1 MAKHRRHKEYT
12 GRYDEFNDYTGYN
25 DPNGYT
31 GYDNNVLNK
40 LSSILGN
47 IDINQITS
55 LLNAIGTF
63 NKSDNS
69 TNMDNSTESKKES
82 DDSYNSDINLFELVS
97 QAKAVNDMIM
107 NENAGIYN
115 NEENESDNKES
126 DNRELDE
133 ENEDE
138 RNKHSKKKSR
148 KDKESRK
155 EPKETINQ
163 FKQDSIKNTQE
174 QSNDPVVTLL
184 RAMQPLIVSDKAEII
199 NKMLKLYME
208 GKI

>member
-1 MAKHRRHKEYT
+1 MSKHRRHKEYA
-12 GRYDEFNDYTGYN
+12 GRYDDLNEYNGYN
-25 DPNGYT
+25 DPNAYT
-31 GYDNNVLNK
+31 GYENNNVLNK

-63 NKSDNS
+63 NKGDNS
-69 TNMDNSTESKKES
+69 TNVDNSKESKKES
-82 DDSYNSDINLFELVS
+82 DDSYNSDINLFDLVS

-107 NENAGIYN
+107 NDNAEVYK
-115 NEENESDNKES
+115 NEENQSY
-126 DNRELDE
+126 NREMNE

-138 RNKHSKKKSR
+138 KNKHSKKRSR

-155 EPKETINQ
+155 EQKETINE
-163 FKQDSIKNTQE
+163 FKEDSMKNTQE
-174 QSNDPVVTLL
+174 ESNDPVVTLL
-184 RAMQPLIVSDKAEII
+184 RSMQPLIVPDKAEII

>member
-12 GRYDEFNDYTGYN
+12 GRYDDLNDYTGYN
-25 DPNGYT
+25 DPNAYT

-63 NKSDNS
+63 NKSDSS
-69 TNMDNSTESKKES
+69 TNMDNSKESKKES

-115 NEENESDNKES
+115 NEENESDN
-126 DNRELDE
+126 REVDE

-138 RNKHSKKKSR
+138 RNKHSKRSRVKIRIVKKS
-148 KDKESRK
+148 KK
-155 EPKETINQ
+155 
-163 FKQDSIKNTQE
+163 KQ
-174 QSNDPVVTLL
+174 
-184 RAMQPLIVSDKAEII
+184 
-199 NKMLKLYME
+199 
-208 GKI
+208 